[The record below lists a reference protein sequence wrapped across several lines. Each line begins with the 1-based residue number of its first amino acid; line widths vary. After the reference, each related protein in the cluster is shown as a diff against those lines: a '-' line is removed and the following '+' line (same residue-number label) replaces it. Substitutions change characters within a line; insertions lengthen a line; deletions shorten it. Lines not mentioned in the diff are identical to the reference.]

1 MTPATQALKKARVV
15 YSEHAYEHDPNCA
28 NFGEE
33 AAQKL
38 GLAAQQVFKTLL
50 VSDEKNLY
58 VAIVPVTGKLNLK
71 RTAAALKLKK
81 VRMAEPKE
89 AERSTGYLVGGISP
103 IGQKKALTTVIDA
116 SAQEFETVYVSGGKR
131 GFDIGLAPADLAAM
145 CRQASFADIAEA

>member
-1 MTPATQALKKARVV
+1 MTPATQTLKKHKIAF
-15 YSEHAYEHDPNCA
+15 SEHEYAHDPNCT

-33 AAQKL
+33 AADKL
-38 GLAAQQVFKTLL
+38 GLAPAQVFKTLL
-50 VSDEKNLY
+50 VSDEKALY

-89 AERSTGYLVGGISP
+89 AERSSGYIVGGISP

-116 SAQEFETVYVSGGKR
+116 SAQQFDKVYVSGGKR
-131 GFDIGLAPADLAAM
+131 GFDIGLAPDDLASV
-145 CRQASFADIAEA
+145 CRQACFADIAEA